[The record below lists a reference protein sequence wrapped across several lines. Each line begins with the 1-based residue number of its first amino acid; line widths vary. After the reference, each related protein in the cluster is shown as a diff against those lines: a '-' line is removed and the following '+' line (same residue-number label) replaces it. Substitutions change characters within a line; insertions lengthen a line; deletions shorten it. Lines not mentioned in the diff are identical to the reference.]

1 MNIVTVKS
9 ALDLTLSSFFWL
21 VILGGTGCLGGCLT
35 CSPSNGCLT
44 CMPRLFIHL
53 ERDGMRQIGVCLAS
67 CPKGF
72 FGTRSPEKNDC
83 SSKNTYKFRSINRL
97 NDIILVVK

>member
-1 MNIVTVKS
+1 MTGSEVNGKNILALKS
-9 ALDLTLSSFFWL
+9 ALKCNESSFFCL
-21 VILGGTGCLGGCLT
+21 VNLGGLGCLGGCLT
-35 CSPSNGCLT
+35 CSASNGCLT

-83 SSKNTYKFRSINRL
+83 SSKNTS
-97 NDIILVVK
+97 